1 MNRLLIYLAVFIL
14 FTPFKLTAQIEPEV
28 EKLRTFFEA
37 LHEHDKFMG
46 SAAILHGGELV
57 FNQAYGFT
65 DEGHHPAEPES
76 IYHIGSITKTMTAA
90 IILKLKEEGKIS
102 LTNTLADYYSDL
114 PNAENITIEHLLRH
128 RSGLVNFTNM
138 PEYAEYYT
146 DEINKEDLLNLFRE
160 YGIVFE
166 PDDRFEYSNTG
177 YVLLGYIIE
186 DITELTFGEALEKF
200 IAGPAGLSRTFFV
213 TENFGRHIFADSFA
227 MVDGWQMLPKTN
239 TAIPHAAGGVAST
252 AEETARF
259 FKALF
264 EGEIISSESIE
275 LMTAHSDGLGMGI
288 FMIPFYDKYAFGHT
302 GGIDGFHTVAAY
314 FPDEDVAF
322 AIFSNG
328 LNYVLNDITIGL
340 LSLTFGREFD
350 IPDFETEE
358 TEIIHLTIEEMARYT
373 GNYVSEQ
380 LPLDIRFFEQEGRL
394 MSQATGQGAFPLT
407 AVSETTMKFD
417 PAGIV
422 IEFSDYKDGRYHAFT
437 LKQAGQ
443 EFQFQLEE

>member
-1 MNRLLIYLAVFIL
+1 MKRLLIYLTVIIF
-14 FTPFKLTAQIEPEV
+14 FTPFNLTAQIEPDV
-28 EKLRTFFEA
+28 EKLKTFFEA
-37 LHEHDKFMG
+37 LYKHEKFMG
-46 SAAILHGGELV
+46 SAVILHGDELV

-65 DEGHHPAEPES
+65 NEEHHPAEPES

-90 IILKLKEEGKIS
+90 IILKLKEEEKIS
-102 LTNTLADYYSDL
+102 LTNTLSDYYPDL

-138 PEYAEYYT
+138 PEYAGYYT
-146 DEINKEDLLNLFRE
+146 DEISKEDLLNLFRK
-160 YGIVFE
+160 YGVEFE
-166 PDDRFEYSNTG
+166 PDERFEYSNTG

-186 DITELTFGEALEKF
+186 DVTGLTFGEVIEKY
-200 IAGPAGLSRTFFV
+200 IAVPAGLSRTFYV
-213 TENFGRHIFADSFA
+213 AENSGRHILADSFA
-227 MVDGWQMLPKTN
+227 KVDGWQMLPKTN
-239 TAIPHAAGGVAST
+239 MAIPHAAGGVALT

-264 EGEIISSESIE
+264 EGEIISSEFIE
-275 LMTAHSDGLGMGI
+275 LMTAHSDGMGMGI

-314 FPDEDVAF
+314 FPEEDLSF

-328 LNYVLNDITIGL
+328 LNYVMNDITIGL

-373 GNYVSEQ
+373 GNYVSDQ

-422 IEFSDYKDGRYHAFT
+422 IEFSDYKNDRYHAFR